1 MTSEHPSNLMDSRMM
16 SSLDFDGDY
25 GHTYTKSIRHSVPGY
40 DVLHEIAI
48 AAVRSTVATAHR
60 VLVVGPGPGEQLND
74 LLNACPDAQFFV
86 LEPSEQMLDACRK
99 AVTAAADR
107 ERCMLIQ
114 GALDEA
120 TVSSLGPEDFNLV
133 ICHNVLHLFEEAQ
146 QVPMLRLLAQST
158 AVRGT
163 LLLSSYSEPDEQ
175 IATEQIMHVGLQR
188 LRDRGLTDTQVD
200 AISTTRN
207 RVVFSMNPAV
217 VCRVLLS
224 ENLSAPL
231 QLYQGLFSRLWLSTR
246 T

>member
-1 MTSEHPSNLMDSRMM
+1 MTSEHPSNLMDSRTM

-25 GHTYTKSIRHSVPGY
+25 GHGYTKSIRHSVPGY

-60 VLVVGPGPGEQLND
+60 VLVVGPGPGDQLNN
-74 LLNACPDAQFFV
+74 LLKACPDAQFFV
-86 LEPSEQMLDACRK
+86 LEPSEQMLNFCRK

-107 ERCMLIQ
+107 ERCVLIQ
-114 GALDEA
+114 GALEEA
-120 TVSSLGPEDFNLV
+120 TLTSLGPENFNLV

-163 LLLSSYSEPDEQ
+163 LLLSSYSEPEERN
-175 IATEQIMHVGLQR
+175 ATEQIMNVGLQR

-200 AISTTRN
+200 AIRTTRN

-217 VCRVLLS
+217 VSTVLLS